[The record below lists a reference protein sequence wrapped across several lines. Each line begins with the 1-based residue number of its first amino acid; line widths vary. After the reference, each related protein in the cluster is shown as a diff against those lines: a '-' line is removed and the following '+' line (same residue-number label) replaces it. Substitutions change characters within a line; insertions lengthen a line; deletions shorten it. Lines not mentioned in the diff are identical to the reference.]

1 MQTLP
6 NGIKKVEASDNATIV
21 NFNANADLLD
31 AKIAEL
37 GALGTEVDGV
47 SADLTAHKGAG
58 GTAHALVTT
67 GSAGFQSAADKAK
80 LDTIATGANN
90 YTHPT
95 THPPSIIVQDASNR
109 FVSDAEK
116 NTWNGKASTAV
127 ASAVANGL
135 MSSSDKTKLD
145 GIMAGAAYAA
155 GTYTGDGTA
164 LRDIALP
171 FTPSAVL
178 VILSTLFG
186 RTEYCG
192 FAISGSPAYNGSPVY
207 GPIVQTA
214 TNGFKVA
221 YRDVGSVNSLYTNT
235 TGAVY
240 NYIAFR

>member
-6 NGIKKVEASDNATIV
+6 SGIKKIEASDNATIV
-21 NFNANADLLD
+21 NFNVNADLLD

-37 GALGTEVDGV
+37 SALGTEVDGIG
-47 SADLTAHKGAG
+47 ADLTAHKGSG
-58 GTAHALVTT
+58 GTAHALATT
-67 GSAGFQSAADKAK
+67 GSAGFQSAADKTK

-90 YTHPT
+90 YTHPS
-95 THPPSIIVQDASNR
+95 THPPSIIVQDAGNR
-109 FVSDAEK
+109 FVTDAERT
-116 NTWNGKASTAV
+116 TWNAKASTAV
-127 ASAVANGL
+127 ASAAVNGL
-135 MSSSDKTKLD
+135 MSATDKTKLD
-145 GIMAGAAYAA
+145 GIMAGAAYVA
-155 GTYTGDGTA
+155 GTYTGDNTA

-186 RTEYCG
+186 RVEYCG
-192 FAISGSPAYNGSPVY
+192 FAIAGSPAYNGAPTY

-235 TGAVY
+235 AGAVY
-240 NYIAFR
+240 HYIAFR